1 VVDGDTVQLAVDE
14 RNQPLES
21 GVIAFPPLDEQPGD
35 IGSVFDQAIVAP
47 LITRPPGS
55 A

>member
-1 VVDGDTVQLAVDE
+1 VDGDTVQLPVHE
-14 RNQPLES
+14 RNQPLQS
-21 GVIAFPPLDEQPGD
+21 GVVAFAPLDEQAGD
-35 IGSVFDQAIVAP
+35 IGIVVDEAIVAP